1 MNLTKE
7 QFEQA
12 KSGQPVEIAENGD
25 EFVLMRK
32 DVFEQVKQVLYDD
45 SDLSDEE
52 LHAIAAQTLQ
62 DLDTAGPIE

>member
-1 MNLTKE
+1 MNLTQQ

-12 KSGQPVEIAENGD
+12 KNGQPVEIVENGD
-25 EFVLMRK
+25 EFVLIRK

-52 LHAIAAQTLQ
+52 LHAIAAQTLR

>member
-1 MNLTKE
+1 MNLTQQ

-12 KSGQPVEIAENGD
+12 KNGQPVEIAENGD
-25 EFVLMRK
+25 EFVLIRK
-32 DVFEQVKQVLYDD
+32 DVFEQVKQGLYDD